1 MFSPA
6 PDVPKLNQDAD
17 AYSICSNSPLPSPG
31 NSFSQTK
38 RHSASFMSSITDDTT
53 PIGSVR
59 RPKSSRNRHSGM
71 GVGTPVVMGDLAQ
84 AEESLA
90 RQIEQFEREQLP
102 LYQEDYL

>member
-1 MFSPA
+1 
-6 PDVPKLNQDAD
+6 
-17 AYSICSNSPLPSPG
+17 
-31 NSFSQTK
+31 
-38 RHSASFMSSITDDTT
+38 MSSITDDTT

-71 GVGTPVVMGDLAQ
+71 GVGTPVVMGDLTQ